1 MKILKALMLTLTLIV
16 SFGTFA
22 NDDAPAEPNRTR
34 VGQVDGCGPNS
45 TCSECVNQNTAPE
58 EGPAYD
64 DAILREARQ
73 RAQNE

>member
-16 SFGTFA
+16 SFGTVA
-22 NDDAPAEPNRTR
+22 NDTPEPNQTR

-58 EGPAYD
+58 EAPVYD